1 MICVDYGDLN
11 KIMSE
16 ATYGLSEDILSS
28 YFYGGQTDL
37 LCLYSVFISLPAKDL
52 VYGLLSTL
60 P

>member
-1 MICVDYGDLN
+1 
-11 KIMSE
+11 MSE